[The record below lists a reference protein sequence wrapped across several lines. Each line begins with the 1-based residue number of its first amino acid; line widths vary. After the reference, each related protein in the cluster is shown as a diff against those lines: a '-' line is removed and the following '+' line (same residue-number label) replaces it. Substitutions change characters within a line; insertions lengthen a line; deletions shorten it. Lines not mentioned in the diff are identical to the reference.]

1 MGYKILKL
9 NNGEELIGSVVENET
24 SLLIERPMVFIS
36 STMSGNNG
44 MAVDVTFLRDWLH
57 NSDDKTIEIKKDRI
71 VAIIE
76 PSKKCSSIYDGEK
89 EREDNEKKPVD
100 ESQMKT
106 NIENMANEVGD
117 FLDSFLNELNSD
129 ISQDY
134 LHAVDEEMRNK
145 RRKKRR
151 KKKEVL
157 KNPMIPDE
165 LKERPMLYLN
175 MVIPP
180 EAIMNLI
187 TSGILEPD
195 MLLKM
200 IDEIKKRNKFTGDE
214 KGREDFGNQFS
225 DWNPDPLSDDYS

>member
-165 LKERPMLYLN
+165 LKE
-175 MVIPP
+175 
-180 EAIMNLI
+180 
-187 TSGILEPD
+187 
-195 MLLKM
+195 
-200 IDEIKKRNKFTGDE
+200 
-214 KGREDFGNQFS
+214 
-225 DWNPDPLSDDYS
+225 

>member
-106 NIENMANEVGD
+106 NIENMSNEVGD

-225 DWNPDPLSDDYS
+225 DWNPDQLSDDYS